1 MKRSQVSPQVSRV
14 NWRLVSISLV
24 YLLIFLSIMAMAYTN
39 NLPGYLSAIPHYDK
53 PGHLILY
60 ALPTYLGHRV
70 LNYRMLKLG
79 SLRLPLFPVLF
90 TLFTVTEE
98 LIQTLS
104 PHRTLDA
111 LDLIASIL
119 GILLGWWIAE
129 RTRAGVSADD

>member
-1 MKRSQVSPQVSRV
+1 MKRTQIPAKTPIV
-14 NWRLVSISLV
+14 NWRLMGISLI

-70 LNYRMLKLG
+70 LNYRRLTLG

-129 RTRAGVSADD
+129 RTRAGVRTE